1 MDEHNPNTFLPA
13 PPAIEKNTDQ
23 IVALTGRLRM
33 NEERSAEARKKMI
46 VIEQN
51 MLNNHKR
58 AMSEIKT
65 LQSEVSE
72 LKRTMHEIED
82 RMIMIIKELRMTAR
96 KEDIDIT
103 KKYVELWNPVRFVT
117 RDQVERIV
125 DEKVKAESNNE

>member
-82 RMIMIIKELRMTAR
+82 RMIMIITNNASIRDVIFFPFM
-96 KEDIDIT
+96 
-103 KKYVELWNPVRFVT
+103 KK
-117 RDQVERIV
+117 
-125 DEKVKAESNNE
+125 